1 METENK
7 STGLDQGSEMKLM
20 LIRYATHVE
29 SIRTDNPM
37 LELNRVIQ
45 KTPDSVLSVI
55 YDGQIIYNKK
65 L

>member
-29 SIRTDNPM
+29 SIRTNNPI
-37 LELNRVIQ
+37 LELNRAIQ
-45 KTPDSVLSVI
+45 KTPGSVISVI
-55 YDGQIIYNKK
+55 YGGQIIYNKER
-65 L
+65 